1 MFQITAFS
9 RDHSREVYEGV
20 IIPLFQYPFGT
31 HGYMIGEFAPGVAL
45 GVGPAVF
52 QQWDDAIKGGFFVT
66 E

>member
-1 MFQITAFS
+1 
-9 RDHSREVYEGV
+9 
-20 IIPLFQYPFGT
+20 
-31 HGYMIGEFAPGVAL
+31 MIGEFAPGVAL